1 MSKILITGGDGFIAG
16 HLSKRLQEAGYTVI
30 SLSRND
36 GDIAVADTFATVEK
50 VDHVFHLAARTFVPE
65 SWSDI
70 DGFMKTNLLGT
81 VNVLEYCKKNEATL
95 TYTSAY
101 VYGKPLILPIRE
113 NTQPHPNNPYAL
125 TKYMG
130 EQACEFYAKH
140 MGCGVAVVRPF
151 NIYGPGQGA
160 VFLIPKIIRSIQQN
174 IPIELFDLAPK
185 RDYIYISDLIDALV
199 KTIGLIKQ
207 GYNVFNVGSGK
218 SISVGDLVSLIQS
231 LAGSNLEVK
240 SKEVPRYEELD
251 DVVADISHT
260 KKVLNWVPSTSL
272 EKGLSNLIYAK

>member
-16 HLSKRLQEAGYTVI
+16 HLLTRLKEAGHTVI
-30 SLSRND
+30 ALSRKD
-36 GDIAVADTFATVEK
+36 GDIAVAETFAEIEK

-81 VNVLEYCKKNEATL
+81 VNVLEYCKKNDATL
-95 TYTSAY
+95 TYVSAY
-101 VYGKPLILPIRE
+101 VYGKPLVLPIRE
-113 NTQPHPNNPYAL
+113 DMQPHPNNPYAL

-130 EQACEFYAKH
+130 EQVCEFYAKH

-151 NIYGPGQGA
+151 NIYGFGQGDC
-160 VFLIPKIIRSIQQN
+160 FLIPKIIKNIQQN

-185 RDYIYISDLIDALV
+185 RDYIYISDLIEALV
-199 KTIGLIKQ
+199 KTIGFIKQ
-207 GYNVFNVGSGK
+207 GYDVFNIGSGH
-218 SISVGDLVSLIQS
+218 SISVGNLVNLIQS
-231 LAGSNLEVK
+231 LAGSNLEVR
-240 SKEVPRYEELD
+240 SKQIPRYEELD

-260 KKVLNWVPSTSL
+260 EKVLNWVPSTSL
-272 EKGLSNLIYAK
+272 KKGLSNLIYEK